1 MKETKAQRKA
11 RERAKANMRQ
21 QMDKAA
27 ANVPDYFLSR
37 LGQPSPLADAIV
49 SETPNANDK
58 FLQYTDDEEHQLIKP
73 PERGPAGGK
82 GKAAAADERCRDA
95 RTRNLKYWGLKHKAE
110 QIAIAEGLSKRTVL
124 RYFERM
130 PK

>member
-1 MKETKAQRKA
+1 MRKTKAQRKA
-11 RERAKANMRQ
+11 REREKANMRQ

-49 SETPNANDK
+49 SETPHTNDK
-58 FLQYTDDEEHQLIKP
+58 FLQYMDDEEQQLIEP

-82 GKAAAADERCRDA
+82 GKAAAADERCRDV
-95 RTRNLKYWGLKHKAE
+95 RMRNLKYWGLKHKAQ
-110 QIAIAEGLSKRTVL
+110 QIAIAEGLSEKTIL

>member
-1 MKETKAQRKA
+1 MPTGKRKA
-11 RERAKANMRQ
+11 REHEKAKMRK

-27 ANVPDYFLSR
+27 ANPPEHLRSR
-37 LGQPSPLADAIV
+37 LGQASRISDAIA
-49 SETPNANDK
+49 SDTPHSNDK
-58 FLQYTDDEEHQLIKP
+58 FLQYMDDEEQQLIKP

-82 GKAAAADERCRDA
+82 GKAANTDERCRDIRA
-95 RTRNLKYWGLKHKAE
+95 RNFKYWGLKHKAK
-110 QIAIAEGLSKRTVL
+110 QIAIAEGLSERTIL

>member
-1 MKETKAQRKA
+1 
-11 RERAKANMRQ
+11 MRQ

-27 ANVPDYFLSR
+27 ANVPEHLLNRFS
-37 LGQPSPLADAIV
+37 QPSPLADAIA
-49 SETPNANDK
+49 SDTPHANDK
-58 FLQYTDDEEHQLIKP
+58 FLQYMDDEEHQLIKP

-82 GKAAAADERCRDA
+82 GKAANTDERCREI
-95 RTRNLKYWGLKHKAE
+95 RTRFLKYWGLKHKAK
-110 QIAIAEGLSKRTVL
+110 QIAIAEGLSERTIL